1 MPDDVKGRRAYHSPR
16 RQEQAALTRRQI
28 LEAAQDLFERQGY
41 AATPMSAIAAQ
52 AQVALKTVYLV
63 FETKSGLLR
72 ALWDL
77 TLGGADD
84 AVPVVDRPW
93 YREMMDAPDA
103 KRILELNAR
112 NSRLV
117 KSRAAGLM
125 RVIRDAASAD
135 ADAGALWSLIQQ
147 EFHANQ
153 ATVVQAIKNRR
164 ALRPG
169 LTVKRATDILWTLN
183 HPDLWQLLVVG
194 CGWTPEAFEK
204 WQAET
209 FCAQLLR

>member
-28 LEAAQDLFERQGY
+28 LEAAQELFERQGY
-41 AATPMSAIAAQ
+41 AATPMSAVAAH

-77 TLGGADD
+77 MLGGADD
-84 AVPVVDRPW
+84 AIPVVDRPW

-103 KRILELNAR
+103 QRILELNAR

-125 RVIRDAASAD
+125 RVIRDAA
-135 ADAGALWSLIQQ
+135 
-147 EFHANQ
+147 
-153 ATVVQAIKNRR
+153 
-164 ALRPG
+164 
-169 LTVKRATDILWTLN
+169 
-183 HPDLWQLLVVG
+183 
-194 CGWTPEAFEK
+194 
-204 WQAET
+204 
-209 FCAQLLR
+209 

>member
-1 MPDDVKGRRAYHSPR
+1 MPEDVKGRRAYHSPR
-16 RQEQAALTRRQI
+16 RQEQAALTRQQI
-28 LEAAQDLFERQGY
+28 LEAAQGLFERQGY
-41 AATPMSAIAAQ
+41 AATAMSAVAAQ
-52 AQVALKTVYLV
+52 ARVALKTVYLI

-72 ALWDL
+72 ALWDQV
-77 TLGGADD
+77 LGGADD

-93 YREMMDAPDA
+93 YQEMIAAPDA
-103 KRILELNAR
+103 KQVLELNAR

-135 ADAGALWSLIQQ
+135 ADAGALWSLIQN

-153 ATVVQAIKNRR
+153 ATVVQALQDRG

-169 LTVKRATDILWTLN
+169 LTAQRATDIVWTLN
-183 HPDLWQLLVVG
+183 HPDVWQQLVVH
-194 CGWTPEAFEK
+194 CGWTPQEYET
-204 WQAET
+204 WLAET
-209 FCAQLLR
+209 FCAQLLG